1 MKKRTGIIGVLV
13 AILALGIGYAV
24 VSAVTLTINGS
35 GSITADQA
43 NFKVHY
49 TGDVT
54 VTKSVASITTTAS
67 HNDQQ
72 TGQFT
77 VSDLTKAGDSVTFT
91 YTIVNDSEGITANLA
106 ASSVT
111 TNSNSE
117 YFTVTT
123 SRDASTLAPGAS
135 TTETVTVTVAK
146 TPVSADETGTFQIDL
161 VASPSN

>member
-1 MKKRTGIIGVLV
+1 M
-13 AILALGIGYAV
+13 
-24 VSAVTLTINGS
+24 
-35 GSITADQA
+35 
-43 NFKVHY
+43 
-49 TGDVT
+49 
-54 VTKSVASITTTAS
+54 
-67 HNDQQ
+67 
-72 TGQFT
+72 
-77 VSDLTKAGDSVTFT
+77 
-91 YTIVNDSEGITANLA
+91 
-106 ASSVT
+106 T

>member
-1 MKKRTGIIGVLV
+1 MKKRTGIIGVLI

-91 YTIVNDSEGITANLA
+91 YTIVKEL
-106 ASSVT
+106 
-111 TNSNSE
+111 
-117 YFTVTT
+117 
-123 SRDASTLAPGAS
+123 L
-135 TTETVTVTVAK
+135 
-146 TPVSADETGTFQIDL
+146 QI
-161 VASPSN
+161 